1 MRDNFVITIMDN
13 KDSVEASQ
21 KCIDSARNY
30 NIMVRR
36 FPAITPRTEGFEDM
50 VEEAGLNI
58 EAFSTGYSRPENAL
72 ACFLSHMSLWQYAV
86 ENKCNTMILEHDAV
100 FKDTVRSIPF
110 DRVVNIGKPSY
121 GKYKTPESLGTQKL
135 IHKRYFGGAHSY
147 IVSPLGA
154 EMLLDKVPTHSEPTD
169 VFLNRDNFSF
179 LEEHYPWIVQVE
191 DTFSTVQTHAGCHAK
206 HGIDEKVGKYLILEA

>member
-1 MRDNFVITIMDN
+1 MDN

-21 KCIDSARNY
+21 KCIDSARKR
-30 NIMVRR
+30 NIAVTR

-50 VEEAGLNI
+50 VEKADLNI
-58 EAFSTGYSRPENAL
+58 DAFATGYSRPENAL

-110 DRVVNIGKPSY
+110 DRVITIGKPSY
-121 GKYKTPESLGTQKL
+121 GQYNTPETLGAQKL
-135 IHKRYFGGAHSY
+135 MHKRYFGGAHAY

-179 LEEHYPWIVQVE
+179 LEEYYPWLVEVE
-191 DTFSTVQTHAGCHAK
+191 DTFSTVQTHEGCHAK
-206 HGIDEKVGKYLILEA
+206 HGIENKVGKYLILEA